1 MKKLFTTAFLMLFA
15 MPAIAGQIIVS
26 DEHPGEI
33 TNLPISDNYEAA
45 KITVE
50 LDTTS
55 TILITSGGFWNVT
68 MSSNS
73 INIDNNPITITT
85 MYEFCNRSYL
95 TTLQKGIHTIKLLG
109 ITRPGDYKLL
119 NIYLQVLIF
128 TPDEVQAVMETPNTN
143 DPIKPKSILATGVS
157 VHIDGCNSV
166 YNISGQKVV
175 CQITNG
181 EVMVNSLS
189 EGTYFA
195 KGNNGGVTKIVKVN

>member
-1 MKKLFTTAFLMLFA
+1 MTKKLFTIVFFMLTATAF
-15 MPAIAGQIIVS
+15 AGQIIVS

-73 INIDNNPITITT
+73 INIDNNHITITT
-85 MYEFCNRSYL
+85 MYESCNRSYL

-195 KGNNGGVTKIVKVN
+195 KSNNGGVTKIVKVN